1 MTTIT
6 RDEILSKMEIKC
18 SQVQAALREAIEAD
32 TENEAIGSLAPVAGD
47 LADLKA
53 LADALVALRR

>member
-18 SQVQAALREAIEAD
+18 SRVQAALREAIEAD
-32 TENEAIGSLAPVAGD
+32 TENAAFGAFELVRND
-47 LADLKA
+47 LEDLKA